1 MWMGEALA
9 GGLEQKSRRG
19 RAKRGGVTR
28 LRRRTRV
35 TLKNGLV
42 VDLFAGGGGASTGI
56 RAAIGREPDIALNH
70 DELALYVHAD
80 NHPGTRHLPE
90 DVWKTPPRKVT
101 KGKPV
106 YILWASPDCTH
117 FSAAKG
123 GKPKQKNIRAL
134 AHVVTRWA
142 EDVLPSIIFV
152 ENVREFMD
160 WGPLFDVGMVLDRD
174 VTHGTGKKR
183 CTYPAGAVITED
195 HPLCGHPIPWRK
207 GETFRYWVTRLEL
220 LGYKVEWRVLDAS
233 SYGAPTKRRR
243 LFIVARCDGEPIT
256 WPTATHGKG
265 EGLAPLNTAASCI
278 DWSIPVPSIFNRKK
292 PLAKKTEWRIAEGIR
307 RFVLENPEPF
317 IVGCGGRAG
326 QTPPTPVSAPVGTVT
341 AKNDRAVVVPTL
353 EPVDTPFVIRT
364 YMHKS
369 NAGCNYPIQDPL
381 RTITSN
387 NGHAVVVP
395 SLEPVDAAFL
405 ATIDHQSKGDTSEPL
420 DGPVSTV
427 TTKARHV
434 LVAPSLVKVNHG
446 GMTDRS
452 EDVNAPLSTVTAQ
465 RRGHALVTADMAP
478 LLVQTGYGEREG
490 QAPRVLDLHEPLGTV
505 MATGQKHA
513 LVSAVLEETHQEQ
526 VAAFLAKHFGGVVGV
541 PLDGRPMDTITATD
555 HHAVVTATTVKI
567 QGESSGTSI
576 SEPMQTIVSGGQH
589 HAIATSTL
597 VKLRGEC
604 SGSDV
609 QEPMPTITASGT
621 HIAEVRAFLTTYYSS
636 GSQWANLNK
645 PMPTITALHR
655 LGIVVV
661 KGTAYQIVDIGM
673 RMLEPH
679 ELLAAQFGRFAKGY
693 RLDRAKTKRDK
704 VRLIGNSVAP
714 ECAEAVVRA
723 NTQRSERAR
732 RAA

>member
-1 MWMGEALA
+1 MRNHRRPEVPVWIGEALA
-9 GGLEQKSRRG
+9 GGGSPDKRRG
-19 RAKRGGVTR
+19 RRKRGGPVR
-28 LRRRTRV
+28 IRRRSCA
-35 TLKNGLV
+35 TLENGLV

-70 DELALYVHAD
+70 DALALWVHAD
-80 NHPGTRHLPE
+80 NHPGTLHLPE

-101 KGKPV
+101 KGRQV

-142 EDVLPSIIFV
+142 EDVLPSMIFV

-183 CTYPAGAVITED
+183 CTYPAGTVITED

-256 WPTATHGKG
+256 WPAATHGKG
-265 EGLAPLNTAASCI
+265 EGLAPLNTAAGCI

-341 AKNDRAVVVPTL
+341 AKNDRAMVVPTL
-353 EPVDTPFVIRT
+353 EPIGTPFIART
-364 YMHKS
+364 AHGDVDRNGKRRGQGSHGPEEPLPTVTGS
-369 NAGCNYPIQDPL
+369 NDF
-381 RTITSN
+381 
-387 NGHAVVVP
+387 AVV
-395 SLEPVDAAFL
+395 
-405 ATIDHQSKGDTSEPL
+405 
-420 DGPVSTV
+420 
-427 TTKARHV
+427 
-434 LVAPSLVKVNHG
+434 APTLVKVNHG

-478 LLVQTGYGEREG
+478 LLVQTGYGERDG

-513 LVSAVLEETHQEQ
+513 LVSAVLEETGQQEQ
-526 VAAFLAKHFGGVVGV
+526 VVAFLAKHFGGVVGV
-541 PLDGRPMDTITATD
+541 PMDGRPLDTVTAKD
-555 HHAVVTATTVKI
+555 HHSLV
-567 QGESSGTSI
+567 
-576 SEPMQTIVSGGQH
+576 
-589 HAIATSTL
+589 TSTL

-645 PMPTITALHR
+645 PMPTITSLHR

-693 RLDRAKTKRDK
+693 KLDRAKTKRDK

-723 NTQRSERAR
+723 NVGRVKGMR

>member
-1 MWMGEALA
+1 MSGRTAKAARRKPARAMWLGEALA
-9 GGLEQKSRRG
+9 GGLEQHRRG

-28 LRRRTRV
+28 LRRRSRV
-35 TLKNGLV
+35 TLENGLV

-70 DELALYVHAD
+70 DALALYVHAD

-183 CTYPAGAVITED
+183 CTYPAGTVITED

-364 YMHKS
+364 DMHKS

-452 EDVNAPLSTVTAQ
+452 EDVNAPLSTITAQ

-513 LVSAVLEETHQEQ
+513 LVSAVLEETGQQEQ
-526 VAAFLAKHFGGVVGV
+526 IAAFMAKHFGGVVGV
-541 PLDGRPMDTITATD
+541 PLDGRPMDTITAKD
-555 HHAVVTATTVKI
+555 HHSLV
-567 QGESSGTSI
+567 
-576 SEPMQTIVSGGQH
+576 
-589 HAIATSTL
+589 TSTL
-597 VKLRGEC
+597 IRFNHDDAGVPL
-604 SGSDV
+604 D
-609 QEPMPTITASGT
+609 EPMPTVTAGAR

-645 PMPTITALHR
+645 PMPTITSLHR

-693 RLDRAKTKRDK
+693 KLGRAKTKRDK